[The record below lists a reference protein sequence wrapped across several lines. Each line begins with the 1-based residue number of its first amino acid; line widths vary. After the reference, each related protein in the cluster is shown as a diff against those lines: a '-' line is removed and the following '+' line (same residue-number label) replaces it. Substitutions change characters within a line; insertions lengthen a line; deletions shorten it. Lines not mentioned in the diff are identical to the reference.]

1 MKIGSM
7 SDILNEMSN
16 LWFPLIFGIFWLQ
29 ENKGFQTK
37 LNSIERKGEYVLYT
51 KGFQIHFFGVW
62 VEFSNVR

>member
-37 LNSIERKGEYVLYT
+37 LNSIERNGVLYT
-51 KGFQIHFFGVW
+51 KGFQIHFFGVL